1 MQVFK
6 QKKKKNEHFVEG
18 RPAGGKGEARRSDWK
33 VEIKYNGRDRP
44 GEQLLY
50 MVLHKGLSEKG

>member
-6 QKKKKNEHFVEG
+6 QKKKKNEYFVEG

-33 VEIKYNGRDRP
+33 VEIKYDGRDRA
-44 GEQLLY
+44 GEQLFY
-50 MVLHKGLSEKG
+50 KVLHKGLSEKG